1 MEKKVVVR
9 IKRFKNTIFGKLP
22 ISIVLNIPFYLS
34 MIFLGYILFSI
45 HYECTMNIYAEG
57 RNSQE

>member
-9 IKRFKNTIFGKLP
+9 IKRFKNTIFGIP
-22 ISIVLNIPFYLS
+22 ISIVLNIPFCLS
-34 MIFLGYILFSI
+34 MIFLGYISFSI